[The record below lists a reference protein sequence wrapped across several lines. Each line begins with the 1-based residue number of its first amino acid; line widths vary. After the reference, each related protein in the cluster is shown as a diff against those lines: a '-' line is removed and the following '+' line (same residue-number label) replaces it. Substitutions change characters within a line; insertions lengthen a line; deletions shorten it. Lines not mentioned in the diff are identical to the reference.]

1 MLEVYKA
8 MNIQVVVLGDV
19 ATCSAVVGHE
29 PFRGPWCVH
38 HTEDGGS
45 IWIRTQ
51 TARWWEVEKTRG
63 LNHGE
68 HTAHVIVR
76 GEGKGREQEKSTLDP
91 TCPELRTSCTKGH
104 FLTRSVY
111 SLSKLQ

>member
-1 MLEVYKA
+1 MCHLCLQAFDHPEPCPFTKEEDRMLEVYKA

-51 TARWWEVEKTRG
+51 TAR
-63 LNHGE
+63 
-68 HTAHVIVR
+68 
-76 GEGKGREQEKSTLDP
+76 
-91 TCPELRTSCTKGH
+91 
-104 FLTRSVY
+104 
-111 SLSKLQ
+111 